1 MFALKR
7 IGFYLFASLLM
18 SPALSAAEQKPIIGY
33 VMKVQGEAFVQENG
47 QLQPAVVGTPLHLGS
62 LLKTGPTGS
71 MGVTLED
78 STVMS
83 VGPQSELSI
92 DAYAFEPSQDSLQLS
107 ARITR
112 GTLNYISGIIAKLKP
127 EAVQINTPT
136 GTIGVRGTHFLVKV
150 S

>member
-1 MFALKR
+1 MFVLKR
-7 IGFYLFASLLM
+7 IGFCLLVSLLM
-18 SPALSAAEQKPIIGY
+18 PSALLAAEQKPIIGY
-33 VMKVQGEAFVQENG
+33 VMKVQGEAFVQANG
-47 QLQPAVVGTPLHLGS
+47 QLQPAVVGTPLHRGS

-83 VGPQSELSI
+83 VGPESELTI

-136 GTIGVRGTHFLVKV
+136 GTIGVRGTRFLVKV

>member
-1 MFALKR
+1 MFVLKR
-7 IGFYLFASLLM
+7 IGFCLFVSLLM
-18 SPALSAAEQKPIIGY
+18 PSALMAAEQKPIIGY

-47 QLQPAVVGTPLHLGS
+47 QLQPAVVGTPLRRGD

-83 VGPQSELSI
+83 VGPESELTI
-92 DAYAFEPSQDSLQLS
+92 DAYAFEPSEDALQLS

-136 GTIGVRGTHFLVKV
+136 GTIGVRGTRFMVKV

>member
-1 MFALKR
+1 MFVLKR
-7 IGFYLFASLLM
+7 IGFCLLASLLM
-18 SPALSAAEQKPIIGY
+18 PSALLAAEQKPIIGY
-33 VMKVQGEAFVQENG
+33 VMKVQGEAFVQANG
-47 QLQPAVVGTPLHLGS
+47 QLQPAVVGTPLHRGS

-83 VGPQSELSI
+83 VGPESELTI

-136 GTIGVRGTHFLVKV
+136 GTIGVRGTRFLVKV

>member
-1 MFALKR
+1 MFVLKR
-7 IGFYLFASLLM
+7 IGFCLLVSLLM
-18 SPALSAAEQKPIIGY
+18 PSALLAAEQKPIIGY

-47 QLQPAVVGTPLHLGS
+47 QLQPAVVGTPLHRGS

-83 VGPQSELSI
+83 VGPESELTI
-92 DAYAFEPSQDSLQLS
+92 DSFAFEPSQDSLQLS

-136 GTIGVRGTHFLVKV
+136 GTIGVRGTRFMVKV

>member
-1 MFALKR
+1 MFVLKR
-7 IGFYLFASLLM
+7 IGFCLLVSLLM
-18 SPALSAAEQKPIIGY
+18 PSALLAAEQKQIIGY

-47 QLQPAVVGTPLHLGS
+47 QLQPAVVGTPLHRGS

-83 VGPQSELSI
+83 VGPESELTI
-92 DAYAFEPSQDSLQLS
+92 DSFAFEPSQDSLQLS

-136 GTIGVRGTHFLVKV
+136 GTIGVRGTRFMVKV